1 MLKAPKLTVDVKG
14 LKETQTVLKRLG
26 SAGPILGGGAL
37 FREGERIMGDSK
49 ENYVPVDSGNL
60 RSTGHVEL
68 PKISGGKVTVELGY
82 GGPAAPYALTVH
94 ENQRAGKTGGISP
107 HGKPYKTWAKVGT
120 WKYLETPF
128 KKAVSGMDRRIAK
141 DIWRELDKIF

>member
-14 LKETQTVLKRLG
+14 LKETQAVLKKLG
-26 SAGPILGGGAL
+26 DVGPILLAESL
-37 FREGERIMGDSK
+37 FKEGERIMGDSK

-68 PKISGGKVTVELGY
+68 PKISGSKVTVELGY
-82 GGPAAPYALTVH
+82 GGPAAAYALAVH
-94 ENQRAGKTGGISP
+94 ENQRAGKTGGVSP
-107 HGKPYKTWAKVGT
+107 QGKPYKTWAKVGQ

-128 KKAVSGMDRRIAK
+128 KQAVKGMDSRIAK
-141 DIWRELDKIF
+141 DLKKKLKYYK